1 MAKEYKFMFDR
12 RFDEPEEEEKEE
24 ASVPAEPAERNVPD
38 DIPAPVPSISEI
50 LDTLSEQVP
59 DLNLETPVSETP
71 QEEENQ
77 PTETPAPPPP
87 PPPPLRRLPAL
98 PKRKCKPLATPPLKK
113 VIKKDWKKDVK
124 ALGTKPCS
132 PSKNNRRILWKKSLL
147 Y

>member
-38 DIPAPVPSISEI
+38 DIPAPVPSIS
-50 LDTLSEQVP
+50 
-59 DLNLETPVSETP
+59 
-71 QEEENQ
+71 
-77 PTETPAPPPP
+77 
-87 PPPPLRRLPAL
+87 LRRLPAL

-132 PSKNNRRILWKKSLL
+132 PSKNNRRIRWKKSLL